1 MRFAEFEEITATG
14 HWRAR
19 AANDIY
25 TLLPGK
31 DSGTDVRY
39 PRRAPCHGH
48 GMYGFAVK
56 SIIQLFINS

>member
-1 MRFAEFEEITATG
+1 MRFAEFEEITGTG
-14 HWRAR
+14 YWRAR

-25 TLLPGK
+25 TLQPGK
-31 DSGTDVRY
+31 DSGADVQH
-39 PRRAPCHGH
+39 PRRVPCPGH